1 MQLTN
6 SLVTICCN
14 SVLAHL
20 GGDVYIS
27 VMTIISSIRQIVE
40 TPIYAITEGSSPI
53 LSYNYGAKR
62 SEKVKKCGIEMA
74 FLVLLYTGI
83 AWSVILFAP
92 RFLISIFSSDQS
104 LASHTIPALKHIS
117 LHSSLWI
124 YSISDRP
131 FSNHSTK
138 RSRQFS
144 FHFFEKC

>member
-1 MQLTN
+1 MSLGSAGFIMQLTN

-62 SEKVKKCGIEMA
+62 PEKVKKCGIEMA
-74 FLVLLYTGI
+74 IFGSFVYRDCLECYPVR
-83 AWSVILFAP
+83 SK
-92 RFLISIFSSDQS
+92 ISHQH
-104 LASHTIPALKHIS
+104 LQL
-117 LHSSLWI
+117 
-124 YSISDRP
+124 
-131 FSNHSTK
+131 
-138 RSRQFS
+138 
-144 FHFFEKC
+144 

>member
-92 RFLISIFSSDQS
+92 SSDGVFLAEPVSNIIGGS
-104 LASHTIPALKHIS
+104 LCFIVMLYLILPELKRMQLENEHI
-117 LHSSLWI
+117 
-124 YSISDRP
+124 R
-131 FSNHSTK
+131 N
-138 RSRQFS
+138 
-144 FHFFEKC
+144 